1 MPIDYRVD
9 SEQGILFV
17 AVIGELDE
25 TELNDHATR
34 MERDPTIIPE
44 LNALVDL
51 REARVLGLQ
60 GKAIRNLAV
69 RFREMNL
76 VGDGSK
82 LAIAATN
89 DVVFGMARIYG
100 AVRSNSKLEARVFRE
115 IDEARDWLGMTD

>member
-34 MERDPTIIPE
+34 MEQDPTIIPE

-82 LAIAATN
+82 LAITATS
-89 DVVFGMARIYG
+89 DVVYGMARIYG